1 MGIGLFDELHLK
13 LINLEFKLSQ
23 QPFQTEVSQLL
34 QLIIHSLYSQK
45 EIFLRELISNSSDA
59 LDKLRYIS
67 LTDPKMKS
75 FTFDP
80 KINLEFSEGDNPTLT
95 LTDTGIGMSKKDL
108 EDNLGTI
115 AKSGTKNFLS
125 KLSGDAKKDSNLIGQ
140 FGVGFY
146 SSFMVAD
153 KVEVSSKKSG
163 SKQAWKWISDGKSGF
178 EIIKDVKEVNGTTI
192 VLHLN
197 DEGKEFASKWKI
209 ENLITKYSDHIDS
222 PIFLTYEDTEYDK
235 DGKEKNKG
243 IKTEQVN
250 DAKAF
255 WTRSKSEIKKKE
267 YKEFYKGFSSDM
279 DDTFDWVHFRAEGN
293 LEFVILFFI
302 PKKASPDIFR
312 ADYQSGVK
320 LYVNR
325 VFITDDDKELLPPWL
340 RFVKGIIDSS
350 DLPLNVSREILQ
362 QNRVMAKIKS
372 NSVKKILDRLKTIAG
387 NKEKYAEFYGE
398 YGRLIKEGVYQD
410 FEHKDAL
417 TELLRFKSTKD
428 DGLVSLREYV
438 ERMREDQKSIYYI
451 TGQNQVSLKNSPLL
465 EMYQKKDVEV
475 LLLDDEI
482 DEIIISSVPKYDEKD
497 LKSVNR
503 SGAADDFSEESDKDM
518 EKSLQPVIKK
528 IKKVL
533 GDKVKDVKLSNRLS
547 DSPSCIVADE
557 NDPTAQ
563 MQEMMK
569 SMGQMDM
576 PAIKPILEINPT
588 HDIVLKMKEKTKQ
601 KSFDS
606 IALLLFEQAL
616 IQEGVKLEDTSGFVA
631 RLNKVISETL

>member
-1 MGIGLFDELHLK
+1 MAQK
-13 LINLEFKLSQ
+13 Q
-23 QPFQTEVSQLL
+23 FQTEVSQLL
-34 QLIIHSLYSQK
+34 KLIIHSLYSHK

-59 LDKLRYIS
+59 LDKLRY
-67 LTDPKMKS
+67 LTLTKDDYKSMK
-75 FTFDP
+75 FDP
-80 KINLEFSEGDNPTLT
+80 KISLEFLEGDEPTLT
-95 LTDTGIGMSKKDL
+95 ITDTGIGMSKKEL

-115 AKSGTKNFLS
+115 ARSGTKNFLS
-125 KLSGDAKKDSNLIGQ
+125 KLSGDAKKDSQLIGQ

-153 KVEVSSKKSG
+153 KVEVASKKAG
-163 SKQAWKWISDGKSGF
+163 NKEAWRWVSDGQSGF
-178 EIIKDVKEVNGTTI
+178 EIKKDIKKEIGTSIT
-192 VLHLN
+192 LHLN
-197 DEGKEFASKWKI
+197 EEGKEFASRWRI
-209 ENLITKYSDHIDS
+209 ESLVKKYSDHIDS
-222 PIFLTYEDTEYDK
+222 PIFLTYTDTEYDK
-235 DGKEKNKG
+235 DGKEKSKG

-255 WTRSKSEIKKKE
+255 WTRSKTEIKKKE
-267 YKEFYKGFSSDM
+267 YKEFYKSFSNDM
-279 DDTFDWVHFRAEGN
+279 DEPLDWVHFRAEGN

-362 QNRVMAKIKS
+362 QNRIMAKIRS

-387 NKEKYAEFYGE
+387 NKEKYADFYDQ

-410 FEHKDAL
+410 FEHKEAL

-428 DGLVSLREYV
+428 DGLVSLREYA

-451 TGQNQVSLKNSPLL
+451 TGQNQISLKNSPLL
-465 EMYQKKDVEV
+465 EMYNKKDIEV
-475 LLLDDEI
+475 LILDDEI

-503 SGAADDFSEESDKDM
+503 SGAADDFSEESDKDT

-528 IKKVL
+528 MKKVL
-533 GDKVKDVKLSNRLS
+533 GDKVKDIKLSNRLS

-576 PAIKPILEINPT
+576 PAIKPILEINPS
-588 HDIVLKMKEKTKQ
+588 HDIVVKLKEKTKQ

-616 IQEGVKLEDTSGFVA
+616 IQEGVKLEDPAGFVD
-631 RLNKVISETL
+631 RLNNVIADTL

>member
-1 MGIGLFDELHLK
+1 MAQK
-13 LINLEFKLSQ
+13 Q
-23 QPFQTEVSQLL
+23 FQTEVSQLL
-34 QLIIHSLYSQK
+34 KLIIHSLYSHK

-59 LDKLRYIS
+59 LDKLRYLS
-67 LTDPKMKS
+67 LTKDDYKSMK
-75 FTFDP
+75 FDP
-80 KINLEFSEGDNPTLT
+80 KISLEFLEGDEPTLT
-95 LTDTGIGMSKKDL
+95 ITDTGIGMSKKEL

-115 AKSGTKNFLS
+115 ARSGTKNFLS
-125 KLSGDAKKDSNLIGQ
+125 KLSGDAKKDSQLIGQ

-153 KVEVSSKKSG
+153 KVEVASKKAG
-163 SKQAWKWISDGKSGF
+163 NKEAWRWVSDGQSGF
-178 EIIKDVKEVNGTTI
+178 EIKKDIKKDIGTSIT
-192 VLHLN
+192 LHLN
-197 DEGKEFASKWKI
+197 EEGKEFASRWRI
-209 ENLITKYSDHIDS
+209 ESLVKKYSDHIDS
-222 PIFLTYEDTEYDK
+222 PIFLTYTDTEYDK
-235 DGKEKNKG
+235 DGKEKSKG

-255 WTRSKSEIKKKE
+255 WTRSKTEIKKKE
-267 YKEFYKGFSSDM
+267 YKEFYKSFSNDM
-279 DDTFDWVHFRAEGN
+279 DEPFDWVHFRAEGN

-362 QNRVMAKIKS
+362 QNRIMAKIRS

-387 NKEKYAEFYGE
+387 NKEKYADFYDQ

-410 FEHKDAL
+410 FEHKEAL

-428 DGLVSLREYV
+428 DGLVSLREYA

-451 TGQNQVSLKNSPLL
+451 TGQNQISLKNSPLL
-465 EMYQKKDVEV
+465 EMYNKKDIEV
-475 LLLDDEI
+475 LILDDEI

-503 SGAADDFSEESDKDM
+503 SGAADDFSEESDKDT

-528 IKKVL
+528 MKKVL
-533 GDKVKDVKLSNRLS
+533 GDKVKDIKLSNRLS

-576 PAIKPILEINPT
+576 PAIKPILEINPS
-588 HDIVLKMKEKTKQ
+588 HDIVVKLKEKTKQ

-616 IQEGVKLEDTSGFVA
+616 IQEGVKLEDPAGFVD
-631 RLNKVISETL
+631 RLNNVIADTL

>member
-1 MGIGLFDELHLK
+1 MAQK
-13 LINLEFKLSQ
+13 
-23 QPFQTEVSQLL
+23 PFQTEVSQLL
-34 QLIIHSLYSQK
+34 KLIIHSLYSHK

-59 LDKLRYIS
+59 LDKLRY
-67 LTDPKMKS
+67 LTLTNDEYKSMK
-75 FTFDP
+75 FDP
-80 KINLEFSEGDNPTLT
+80 KISLEFLEGDNPTLT
-95 LTDTGIGMSKKDL
+95 ITDTGIGMSKKDL

-115 AKSGTKNFLS
+115 ARSGTKNFLS
-125 KLSGDAKKDSNLIGQ
+125 KLSGDAKKDSQLIGQ

-153 KVEVSSKKSG
+153 KVEVKSKKAG
-163 SKQAWKWISDGKSGF
+163 NKEAWRWESDGETGF
-178 EIIKDVKEVNGTTI
+178 EIKKDIKKDIGTSIT
-192 VLHLN
+192 LHLN
-197 DEGKEFASKWKI
+197 EEGKEFASRWRI
-209 ENLITKYSDHIDS
+209 ESLVKKYSDHIDS
-222 PIFLTYEDTEYDK
+222 PIFLTYADTEYDK
-235 DGKEKNKG
+235 DGKEKSKG

-255 WTRSKSEIKKKE
+255 WTRSKTEIKKKE
-267 YKEFYKGFSSDM
+267 YKEFYKSFSNDM
-279 DDTFDWVHFRAEGN
+279 DDPFDWIHFRAEGN
-293 LEFVILFFI
+293 LEFVILFYI
-302 PKKASPDIFR
+302 PQKASPDIFR

-340 RFVKGIIDSS
+340 RFVKGVIDSS

-362 QNRVMAKIKS
+362 QNRVMAKIRS
-372 NSVKKILDRLKTIAG
+372 NSVKKILGRLKTIAG
-387 NKEKYAEFYGE
+387 NKEKYADFYDQ

-410 FEHKDAL
+410 FEHKEAL
-417 TELLRFKSTKD
+417 TELLRFKSTKEE
-428 DGLVSLREYV
+428 GLVSLREYV

-451 TGQNQVSLKNSPLL
+451 TGQNKVSLKNSPLL
-465 EMYQKKDVEV
+465 EMYHKKDIEV

-503 SGAADDFSEESDKDM
+503 SGAADDFSEESDKDV
-518 EKSLQPVIKK
+518 EKSLQPVMKKMKK
-528 IKKVL
+528 IL

-588 HDIVLKMKEKTKQ
+588 HDIVVKLKEKTKQ

-606 IALLLFEQAL
+606 ITLLLFEQAL
-616 IQEGVKLEDTSGFVA
+616 IQEGVKLEDPAGFVE
-631 RLNKVISETL
+631 RLNHVIADTL